1 MATSASPKSFLDLPK
16 EVRLNVYEQVF
27 RAKNVS
33 IHEVWTKSHH
43 RRLRRRKSCVSLM
56 LVNKLISQEAK
67 PVFLRETSFFLDN
80 CRCWQA
86 LPEEKDIPFPQ
97 IKNLT
102 ISAGLSSSFL
112 DPIEGIGSIFASL
125 QSTMGQGRKMDS
137 LVCHPTIHEEFKET
151 DAGLDEQLDILM
163 TELPQISQNVEFT
176 FCACSS
182 NMIENVQRR
191 FLVKVKNDG
200 GYRKVSVHCAKQ
212 DDLKTIAGI
221 FEMFDHDL
229 KDAIWS
235 PDTTGMPAED
245 RMCTEQFEGFL
256 ASMGGFR

>member
-1 MATSASPKSFLDLPK
+1 MATSTSPNSFLDLPK
-16 EVRLNVYEQVF
+16 EVRLNVYEQLF

-33 IHEVWTKSHH
+33 IHEVWTKSYH

-67 PVFLRETSFFLDN
+67 PVFLQETSFFLDN
-80 CRCWQA
+80 CRCWQV

-112 DPIEGIGSIFASL
+112 DPIEGIGSVFTSL
-125 QSTMGQGRKMDS
+125 QSTIGQGRKMDS
-137 LVCHPTIHEEFKET
+137 LVCHPTIHEEFKES

-163 TELPQISQNVEFT
+163 NELPQISQNVEFT

-182 NMIENVQRR
+182 HMIENVQRR
-191 FLVKVKNDG
+191 FLVKVKNEGDDQ
-200 GYRKVSVHCAKQ
+200 RISVHCAQ
-212 DDLKTIAGI
+212 QGDLRTITGI
-221 FEMFDHDL
+221 FAMFDHDL
-229 KDAIWS
+229 KDAMWS
-235 PDTTGMPAED
+235 SDTTGMPLED
-245 RMCTEQFEGFL
+245 KMCTEQFEGFL
-256 ASMGGFR
+256 AGMGVFR